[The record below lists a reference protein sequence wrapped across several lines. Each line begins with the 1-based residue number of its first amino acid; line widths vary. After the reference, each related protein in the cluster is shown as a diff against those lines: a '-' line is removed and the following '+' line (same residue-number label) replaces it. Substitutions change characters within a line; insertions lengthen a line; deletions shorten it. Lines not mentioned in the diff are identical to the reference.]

1 MNIMSEFI
9 TDLDA
14 ILLDDDKTW
23 ILHSPLIYVSDIMG
37 KIIAPAFFQCDFAS
51 VPRLPIIYTLWGNRA
66 HREAVIHD
74 LLFCSDSKPW
84 ASFDM
89 ANDVFLEA
97 MICRKKPLYIRQPMY
112 RGVCWGGR
120 PYYHKRKVEDIL
132 CQQKPITT

>member
-1 MNIMSEFI
+1 MSEFI

-14 ILLDDDKTW
+14 RLLDDDRIW
-23 ILHSPLIYVSDIMG
+23 MLLSPLVYISDIMG
-37 KIIAPAFFQCDFAS
+37 KIIAPTGFQMDFAS
-51 VPRLPIIYTLWGNRA
+51 VPRIPIIYMSWGDRA

-74 LLFCSDSKPW
+74 LLFCSNSKPW

-112 RGVCWGGR
+112 RGVCWCGR

-132 CQQKPITT
+132 CPPKLITT